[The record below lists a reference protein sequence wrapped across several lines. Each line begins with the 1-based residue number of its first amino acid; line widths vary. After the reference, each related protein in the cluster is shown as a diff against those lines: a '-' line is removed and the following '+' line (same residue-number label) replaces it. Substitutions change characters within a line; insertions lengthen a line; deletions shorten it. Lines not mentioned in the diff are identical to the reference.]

1 MMFFHNYYF
10 KQVRPAISAHSL
22 FVIWA
27 NASLSLSS
35 RVAPQS
41 TSLRKDVTSEEV
53 QEDKKDGGG
62 VEVACARHGEGVLLP
77 RLEEP

>member
-41 TSLRKDVTSEEV
+41 TSLGKDVTSEEDD
-53 QEDKKDGGG
+53 EDGKG

-77 RLEEP
+77 QLEKP